1 MKVSDNIVSDDGSLK
16 SDGTQHATVEELS
29 IFQTVNGIY
38 GTARLKPFRCQ
49 VADVVIQEIEN
60 LKLQR

>member
-1 MKVSDNIVSDDGSLK
+1 MMGSLK

-38 GTARLKPFRCQ
+38 DTAVLKPFRCQ
-49 VADVVIQEIEN
+49 VAVVDIQEKEN